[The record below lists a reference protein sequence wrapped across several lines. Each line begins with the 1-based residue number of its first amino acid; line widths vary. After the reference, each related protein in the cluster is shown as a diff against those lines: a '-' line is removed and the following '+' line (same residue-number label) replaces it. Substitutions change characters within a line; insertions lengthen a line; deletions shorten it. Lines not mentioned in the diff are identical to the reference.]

1 MSDIAIQFDNV
12 GKLYKLGLVGTGSL
26 VHDLNRWWKT
36 SILRQEDPYLK
47 IGETND
53 RSKKGSSDYV
63 WALKDITFDVKQG
76 DVVGIIGKNG
86 AGKSTL
92 LKLLSRVTSPTTGAI
107 RAKGRIA
114 SLLEVGTGFHPE
126 LTGRE
131 NIYMN
136 GSIMGMTRHEI
147 DRKLDEI
154 VDFAGVERY
163 IDTPVKR
170 YSSGMTVRL
179 GFAVAAFLEP
189 EILVVDEV
197 LAVGDAEFQKKAIG
211 KMQDVS
217 KGEGRTVLF
226 VSHNMGSMQ
235 RLCTRGILLENGSI
249 KYMGSISD
257 TIRTYQSDEIVQ
269 DIFEGIDGDPNI
281 LYLRKA
287 QIKSSDGNIF
297 YNSSTIKIEFEVCV
311 IKQIPSLVIGF
322 NIYSAFQYPLARA
335 DYNDESQQP
344 SLLPGLYRF
353 CFTIPPYTLAEG
365 DYKII
370 FDVAERNIKRHTTD
384 ISCLSFTLNQGNECF
399 GNTFSE
405 NIPIKSSLF
414 RSKWLTS
421 SEYISK

>member
-1 MSDIAIQFDNV
+1 MSNIAIQFDNI
-12 GKLYKLGLVGTGSL
+12 GKLYHLGLVGTGTLS
-26 VHDLNRWWKT
+26 HDLNRWWRT
-36 SILRQEDPYLK
+36 TILRKEDPYLK

-53 RSKKGSSDYV
+53 RSKKGNSEFV
-63 WALKDITFDVKQG
+63 WALKDISFDVNQG

-126 LTGRE
+126 MTGRE

-147 DRKLDEI
+147 RRKIDEI
-154 VDFAGVERY
+154 IDFAGVERY

-217 KGEGRTVLF
+217 TGEGRTVLF
-226 VSHNMGSMQ
+226 VSHNMGSMR
-235 RLCTRGILLENGSI
+235 RLCNQGVLLENGQI
-249 KYMGSISD
+249 KFIGNIND
-257 TIRTYQSDEIVQ
+257 KIKKYQSDEIVQ
-269 DIFEGIDGDPNI
+269 NCFEGIDGNTEI
-281 LYLRKA
+281 LYLSKA
-287 QIKSSDGNIF
+287 RVSSDNGTIF
-297 YNSSTIKIEFEVCV
+297 YNSFPITIEFEVHI
-311 IKQIPSLVIGF
+311 IKTIPSLVIGF
-322 NIYSAFQYPLARA
+322 NLFSSFQYPLARA
-335 DYNDESQQP
+335 DYNDENKLT
-344 SLLPGLYRF
+344 SLTPGCYKF
-353 CFTIPPYTLAEG
+353 IFEIPPFTLSDGE
-365 DYKII
+365 YKIV
-370 FDVAERNIKRHTTD
+370 FDIAERNIKRHTTEK
-384 ISCLSFTLNQGNECF
+384 SSLSFSVIQDENCF
-399 GNTFSE
+399 GNAFAE
-405 NIPIKSSLF
+405 NIAIKSSII
-414 RSKWLTS
+414 REKWLVT
-421 SEYISK
+421 YHRI